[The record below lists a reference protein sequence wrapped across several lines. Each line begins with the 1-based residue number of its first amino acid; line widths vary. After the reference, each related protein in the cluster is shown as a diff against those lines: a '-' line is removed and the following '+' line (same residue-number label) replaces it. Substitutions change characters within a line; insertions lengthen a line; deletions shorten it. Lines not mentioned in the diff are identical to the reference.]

1 MKKRMLG
8 FIVLP
13 TLLVLASCSSLKIE
27 SITNDDDSYITNQD
41 HTDNNNTTNNKNKEL
56 LTPSYVDT
64 NASLKLTTNTS
75 KETNAED
82 TVEKVYDSVV
92 SISAISTSAQS
103 SGSGVLVTYD
113 EALGLS
119 YLVTCF
125 HVIDEA
131 SVFEVTLSNDETYEA
146 ELVGAYEDLDLAVLS
161 INKLDLCYSE
171 VFSDSSTIKL
181 GSSVVA
187 IGNPLGILPGSVSS
201 GVVSYLNRKIQ
212 TDEYTT
218 RTLIQTD
225 VAINSGNSGGGLFNT
240 AGALIGIVNAKYAK
254 EGVEGL
260 GFAIPSSD
268 VIATFNEIINSAKYD
283 ENNKIWKQGYID
295 GDYEFAF
302 TISQGYYNSGF
313 KRTNVYYI
321 SNVVSNESYTGDE
334 LRVNDIL
341 VSIKVDYKDSD
352 KTDTTYQISLTE
364 DPNSWLYS
372 LDLNVGDTLVFTV
385 SRNNQQVDV
394 NVSVDQFVYTI

>member
-1 MKKRMLG
+1 MKKRILG
-8 FIVLP
+8 LIVLP
-13 TLLVLASCSSLKIE
+13 SLIVLASCSNFKIQSVE
-27 SITNDDDSYITNQD
+27 SNNDSYVATQE
-41 HTDNNNTTNNKNKEL
+41 HTDNNKTNNNQNKQL

-64 NASLKLTTNTS
+64 NASLTLTNSTS
-75 KETNAED
+75 KETNAEE

-119 YLVTCF
+119 YLITCF

-131 SVFEVTLSNDETYEA
+131 SEFEVTLSNDETYSA

-161 INKLDLCYSE
+161 IDKLGLCYSE

-181 GSSVVA
+181 GSSVVC

-201 GVVSYLNRKIQ
+201 GVISYLNRRVQ

-218 RTLIQTD
+218 RTLLQTD

-268 VIATFNEIINSAKYD
+268 VISTFNEIINSAQYD

-295 GDYEFAF
+295 GDYEFGF

-321 SNVVSNESYTGDE
+321 SSVSSNETYTGNE
-334 LRVNDIL
+334 LKREDIL
-341 VSIKVDYKDSD
+341 VSIKIDYKNESKIDE
-352 KTDTTYQISLTE
+352 TYTITTTE
-364 DPNSWLYS
+364 NPNSWLYS
-372 LDLNVGDTLVFTV
+372 LDLTVGDTLQFTV
-385 SRNNQQVDV
+385 LRNNQQVVV
-394 NVSVDQFVYTI
+394 NVSVDQFIYTI

>member
-1 MKKRMLG
+1 MKKRILG
-8 FIVLP
+8 LIVLP
-13 TLLVLASCSSLKIE
+13 SLIVLASCSNFKIQSIE
-27 SITNDDDSYITNQD
+27 SNNDSYISTQE
-41 HTDNNNTTNNKNKEL
+41 HTDNNKTNNNQNKQL

-64 NASLKLTTNTS
+64 NASLTLTNSTS
-75 KETNAED
+75 KETNAEE

-119 YLVTCF
+119 YLITCF

-131 SVFEVTLSNDETYEA
+131 SEFEVTLSNDETYSA

-161 INKLDLCYSE
+161 IDKLGLCYSE

-181 GSSVVA
+181 GSSVVC

-201 GVVSYLNRKIQ
+201 GVISYLNRRVQ

-218 RTLIQTD
+218 RTLLQTD

-268 VIATFNEIINSAKYD
+268 VISTFNEIINSAQYD

-295 GDYEFAF
+295 GDYEFGF

-321 SNVVSNESYTGDE
+321 SSVSSNETYTGNE
-334 LRVNDIL
+334 LKREDIL
-341 VSIKVDYKDSD
+341 VSIKIDYKNES
-352 KTDTTYQISLTE
+352 KTDETYTITTTE
-364 DPNSWLYS
+364 NPNSWLYS
-372 LDLNVGDTLVFTV
+372 LDLTVGDTLQFTLL
-385 SRNNQQVDV
+385 RNNQQVVV
-394 NVSVDQFVYTI
+394 NVSVDQFIYTI